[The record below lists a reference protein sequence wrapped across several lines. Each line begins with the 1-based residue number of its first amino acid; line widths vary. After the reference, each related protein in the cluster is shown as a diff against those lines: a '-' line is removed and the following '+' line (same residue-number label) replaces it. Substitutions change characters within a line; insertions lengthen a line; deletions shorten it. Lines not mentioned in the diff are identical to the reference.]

1 MRRPYGRDTLHTVA
15 RIERGRAKSD
25 RAGPAEMVR
34 VVNCTRYA
42 RTYIPGPMTQDE
54 VDLRAQLAPARS
66 VTTSVS

>member
-1 MRRPYGRDTLHTVA
+1 VA

-42 RTYIPGPMTQDE
+42 GPTFQAPGPMTQDE